1 MGRRVNSAPRTGIQF
16 ARKKQILIIFKKE
29 GGHEKT
35 LLIILGFGIVCS
47 QLLSQELAVR
57 FQFTDQPEQTEA
69 TPEGTAFGSL
79 TGPNQFNM
87 RPNEPGLPRWLSV
100 QSRDD
105 LTIFGDAFRKALISD
120 LGTSEEN
127 DPERKRIRTR
137 RLVSGLGLAISW
149 IGTVVVDLLY
159 DDGYRPTTVIPVA
172 GPWITLARM
181 ASNHDP
187 GWPGAKALPILS
199 GVAQTGLAT
208 YFIISLTRHPKPRET
223 KNVAISAS
231 FNMINL
237 RIQF

>member
-1 MGRRVNSAPRTGIQF
+1 M
-16 ARKKQILIIFKKE
+16 K
-29 GGHEKT
+29 KT
-35 LLIILGFGIVCS
+35 LLMILGFGIVCS
-47 QLLSQELAVR
+47 QLLSQELTVR
-57 FQFTDQPEQTEA
+57 FHFTDQPEQTEA
-69 TPEGTAFGSL
+69 APEGTAFGSL

-105 LTIFGDAFRKALISD
+105 LSIFGDAFRKALISD

-127 DPERKRIRTR
+127 DPERKLIRTR

-159 DDGYRPTTVIPVA
+159 PSDSYRSTTVIPVA
-172 GPWITLARM
+172 GPWITLARL
-181 ASNHDP
+181 ASHHDS
-187 GWPGAKALPILS
+187 GWPGAKALLILS

-223 KNVAISAS
+223 KSVAISAS

>member
-1 MGRRVNSAPRTGIQF
+1 M
-16 ARKKQILIIFKKE
+16 KKA
-29 GGHEKT
+29 

-57 FQFTDQPEQTEA
+57 FHFKDQPEQTEA
-69 TPEGTAFGSL
+69 APEGTAFGSL

-100 QSRDD
+100 QSGDD

-120 LGTSEEN
+120 SSTLVEN
-127 DPERKRIRTR
+127 DSEFIHIKKKRPI
-137 RLVSGLGLAISW
+137 SGLLLASSW
-149 IGTVVVDLLY
+149 AATVVVDFIVW
-159 DDGYRPTTVIPVA
+159 DVYRSTTVIPVV

-181 ASNHDP
+181 ASNHDS
-187 GWPGAKALPILS
+187 GWPGAKALLILS

-223 KNVAISAS
+223 KSVAISAS